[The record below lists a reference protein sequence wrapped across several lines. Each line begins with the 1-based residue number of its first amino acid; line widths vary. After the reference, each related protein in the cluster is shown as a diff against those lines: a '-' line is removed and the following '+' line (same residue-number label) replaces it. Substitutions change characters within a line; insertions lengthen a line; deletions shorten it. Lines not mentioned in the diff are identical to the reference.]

1 MSRRVGL
8 DPEWSDLSAE
18 FLEDLGLGVDA
29 PLLNEPKIFLE
40 KPFLSALLVELEHE
54 LKPPA
59 STRALFAIG
68 AAHGLKA
75 AETARDMAEEAFRAG
90 DEDSYRWWL
99 GICRTLDARLARQ
112 LESRVMPET
121 ALIG

>member
-1 MSRRVGL
+1 MAGQRTTKAGAGGRWSRPPVAGL
-8 DPEWSDLSAE
+8 DRAMR
-18 FLEDLGLGVDA
+18 A
-29 PLLNEPKIFLE
+29 
-40 KPFLSALLVELEHE
+40 ALRH
-54 LKPPA
+54 
-59 STRALFAIG
+59 FG
-68 AAHGLKA
+68 AHGLKA

>member
-1 MSRRVGL
+1 MPLHFAAARSTAHSPIARALARKAHGKAANDNGGAAGSSSQPPVAGL
-8 DPEWSDLSAE
+8 DRAMR
-18 FLEDLGLGVDA
+18 A
-29 PLLNEPKIFLE
+29 
-40 KPFLSALLVELEHE
+40 ALRH
-54 LKPPA
+54 
-59 STRALFAIG
+59 FG
-68 AAHGLKA
+68 AHGLKA